1 MPLLFLYT
9 RVQAVKIK
17 QVIGKPY
24 FKIDNDRYNDE
35 ALAAM
40 PVDGLKALKTRI
52 ETKIQTLAGQ
62 IRAKKIEYAEG
73 GEGATREWYMNHK
86 YALNI
91 NQRILPFLADMI
103 KQRNREERS
112 LADYFV
118 DEARLYL
125 DKETYDAI
133 MRNAMREKNLLIG
146 K

>member
-1 MPLLFLYT
+1 
-9 RVQAVKIK
+9 
-17 QVIGKPY
+17 
-24 FKIDNDRYNDE
+24 
-35 ALAAM
+35 
-40 PVDGLKALKTRI
+40 
-52 ETKIQTLAGQ
+52 
-62 IRAKKIEYAEG
+62 
-73 GEGATREWYMNHK
+73 
-86 YALNI
+86 
-91 NQRILPFLADMI
+91 MI